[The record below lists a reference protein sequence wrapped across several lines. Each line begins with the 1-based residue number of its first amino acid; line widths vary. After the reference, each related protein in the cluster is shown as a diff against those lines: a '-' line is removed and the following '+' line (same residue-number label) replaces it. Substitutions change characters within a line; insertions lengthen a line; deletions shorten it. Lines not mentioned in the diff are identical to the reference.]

1 MSHRIAVIPG
11 DGIGPEVIAEGVP
24 VLEQL
29 GLKLTFFDWG
39 ANKWLREHIGLPKD
53 ALQNL
58 SQNFDAIYFGA
69 LGDPRIPD
77 MAHGREIL
85 LGLRTGLDLYANI
98 RPIKLLDERL
108 GCLKNKTCADINFTV
123 FRENTQDM
131 YGGLG
136 HVSDKSTLQETT
148 IDESLHTYAGVS
160 RIIKLAFEQATQSVT
175 LGHKS
180 NAIQYGGALWQR
192 AFNDIAPNYP
202 NIKARQLYI
211 DTMAME
217 FVRAPEQ
224 FDIIVTSNL
233 FGDILTDLG
242 AGISGGLG
250 LAASANIHP
259 GKIGLFEPVHGSAPD
274 IAGENLANPM
284 AAFLSAALLLDF
296 LGLKDPANSMRQAV
310 TKAIQKNICTP
321 DLGGQK
327 TTQEVGHFIRA
338 QL

>member
-11 DGIGPEVIAEGVP
+11 DGIGPEVITEVTP

-39 ANKWLREHIGLPKD
+39 AQKWLSEGIGLPKD
-53 ALQNL
+53 ALRNL
-58 SQNFDAIYFGA
+58 SENFEAIYFGA

-98 RPIKLLDERL
+98 RPIKLLSQRFC
-108 GCLKNKTCADINFTV
+108 CLKNKTCEDINFTI
-123 FRENTQDM
+123 FRENTQDI
-131 YGGLG
+131 YIGRGS
-136 HVSDKSTLQETT
+136 VSQKNTPQEIC
-148 IDESLHTYAGVS
+148 IDESMHTYAGVL
-160 RIIKLAFEQATQSVT
+160 RIITLAFEHAQKSVC

-180 NAIQYGGALWQR
+180 NAIQFGGALWQR
-192 AFNDIAPNYP
+192 VFEKVAQNYP
-202 NIKARQLYI
+202 QIKAKQLYI

-217 FVRAPEQ
+217 FVRTPEQ
-224 FDIIVTSNL
+224 FDVIVTSNL

-242 AGISGGLG
+242 AGITGGLG

-259 GKIGLFEPVHGSAPD
+259 GKMGLFEPVHGSAPD
-274 IAGENLANPM
+274 IAGKNQANPM
-284 AAFLSAALLLDF
+284 AAFLSAAMLLDF
-296 LGLKDPANSMRQAV
+296 LKLKDA
-310 TKAIQKNICTP
+310 AIAFRKSVQSAIDQNVCTP

-327 TTQEVGHFIRA
+327 TTQEVGFFIRA
-338 QL
+338 RL

>member
-1 MSHRIAVIPG
+1 MSHHIAVIPG
-11 DGIGPEVIAEGVP
+11 DGIGPEVIAEAAP
-24 VLEQL
+24 VLERL

-39 ANKWLREHIGLPKD
+39 ANKWLSEKIGLPKD
-53 ALQNL
+53 ALKNL
-58 SQNFDAIYFGA
+58 SDNFDAIYFGA

-98 RPIKLLDERL
+98 RPIELLHNRL
-108 GCLKNKTCADINFTV
+108 GVLKNKTCEDINFTV
-123 FRENTQDM
+123 FRENTQDI
-131 YGGLG
+131 YGGYG
-136 HVSDKSTLQETT
+136 HVSYANTSQETAV
-148 IDESLHTYAGVS
+148 DESIHTYSGVS
-160 RIIKLAFEQATQSVT
+160 RIIAQAFKHAKKSVC

-180 NAIQYGGALWQR
+180 NAIKYGGALWQR
-192 AFNDIAPNYP
+192 VFQEIASQYP
-202 NIKARQLYI
+202 QIKAKQLYI

-224 FDIIVTSNL
+224 FDVIVTSNL

-274 IAGENLANPM
+274 IAGRNQANPM

-296 LGLKDPANSMRQAV
+296 LNLTESANNLRKAV
-310 TKAIQKNICTP
+310 RAAINQNICTP

-327 TTQEVGHFIRA
+327 TTREVGLFVRA

>member
-1 MSHRIAVIPG
+1 MSHHIAVIPG

-29 GLKLTFFDWG
+29 GLKLTYFDWG
-39 ANKWLREHIGLPKD
+39 ADKWLREQIGLPQD
-53 ALQNL
+53 ALKNL
-58 SQNFDAIYFGA
+58 SDNFDAIYFGA

-98 RPIKLLDERL
+98 RPIKLLDDKL

-123 FRENTQDM
+123 FRENTQDI
-131 YGGLG
+131 YGGRG
-136 HVSDKSTLQETT
+136 SVSEQNTPQENT
-148 IDESLHTYAGVS
+148 IDESFHTYAGVS
-160 RIIKLAFEQATQSVT
+160 RIIKLAFEQAKHSVT

-180 NAIQYGGALWQR
+180 NAIKYGGTLWQR
-192 AFNDIAPNYP
+192 AFGEISVQYP
-202 NIKARQLYI
+202 KIKAKQLYI

-224 FDIIVTSNL
+224 FDMVVTSNL

-242 AGISGGLG
+242 AAISGGLG
-250 LAASANIHP
+250 LAASANINP
-259 GKIGLFEPVHGSAPD
+259 DKIGLFEPVHGSAPD
-274 IAGENLANPM
+274 ITGKNQANPM
-284 AAFLSAALLLDF
+284 AAFLSAAMLLDF
-296 LGLKDPANSMRQAV
+296 LELKDPANALRQSV
-310 TKAIQKNICTP
+310 IKAIQHNICTP